1 LTTVATV
8 RLKALW
14 GLRIHGPLSIN
25 DLADRTGL
33 DRQAVY
39 SAVYKLRQD
48 GLADRLGPASY
59 DVTEAGRAALAAA
72 AVDDQGEAPQ
82 PAEHQLGLFD

>member
-1 LTTVATV
+1 MTYTATI
-8 RLKALW
+8 RLKSLW
-14 GLRIHGPLSIN
+14 GLRIHGPCSIS

-48 GLADRLGPASY
+48 GLAVDLGPASY
-59 DVTEAGRAALAAA
+59 DVTEAGKAFLAAS
-72 AVDDQGEAPQ
+72 
-82 PAEHQLGLFD
+82 QLDPTEPDRRERQLSLFE